1 MKNFK
6 LNENEEFKVSF
17 DNVVVFAN
25 NNKFILTVFLT
36 NKRLVLLQDINK
48 KLDFNSFLNAKG
60 ISVPSDLE
68 IIYEIKLS
76 DIDEVQFYD
85 EVNHVF
91 LKNTTNKLKILC
103 EDLNKYLH

>member
-36 NKRLVLLQDINK
+36 NKRLVLLQDVNK
-48 KLDFNSFLNAKG
+48 KLDF
-60 ISVPSDLE
+60 
-68 IIYEIKLS
+68 
-76 DIDEVQFYD
+76 
-85 EVNHVF
+85 
-91 LKNTTNKLKILC
+91 
-103 EDLNKYLH
+103 